1 MFHSLMQYR
10 IRNIEK
16 KKNSITLE
24 LSNLILTQA
33 IRSRNRA
40 FYPRTRARGRRTTDS
55 RNRRARTS
63 TLI

>member
-10 IRNIEK
+10 IRNR
-16 KKNSITLE
+16 KKNSINLE
-24 LSNLILTQA
+24 SLNLILTQA